1 LRTLRTLFIVALAG
15 LAACTA
21 ANITLPPVTDQPTG
35 AHIPGKVI
43 WHDLLTD
50 DVESARHFY
59 GELFGWKFESPTVG
73 QSSAYTLITLNGSRI
88 GGMIDATK
96 IRADVDLTQWVSI
109 LSVEDVDAATA
120 LFKTSGGTVFTEP
133 TDLTNRGRISVVADS
148 QGALVALLRTEG
160 GDPKDQEPQ
169 IGGFLWDELWTDD
182 PDQSIDFF
190 SELVAYDDNTV
201 AIKGEEY
208 RYLSSAGQ
216 PRVGIRKNPL
226 PGLTPTWVT
235 FIRVEDPAAIT
246 ARVEELGGKV
256 FVEAQTNPI
265 GGQVAIIAD
274 PAGAG
279 LVIQSWTPR
288 ERT

>member
-59 GELFGWKFESPTVG
+59 GELFGWKFESPTPG
-73 QSSAYTLITLNGSRI
+73 QNSAYTLITLNGSRI

-109 LSVEDVDAATA
+109 LSVDDVDAATE
-120 LFKTSGGTVFTEP
+120 LVRTSGGTVFTEP
-133 TDLTNRGRISVVADS
+133 TDLTDRGRISVVADS

-160 GDPKDQEPQ
+160 GDPTDQEPQ

-182 PDQSIDFF
+182 PNQSIEFF
-190 SELVAYDDNTV
+190 SELVDYEDNTV
-201 AIKGEEY
+201 AIEGEDY

>member
-50 DVESARHFY
+50 DVDSARHFY

-73 QSSAYTLITLNGSRI
+73 QNSAYTLITLNGSRI

-109 LSVEDVDAATA
+109 LSVENVDAATA

-133 TDLTNRGRISVVADS
+133 TDLTDRGRISVVADS

-182 PDQSIDFF
+182 PNQSIDFL
-190 SELVAYDDNTV
+190 SELVAYEGNTV
-201 AIKGEEY
+201 AIEGEDY

>member
-1 LRTLRTLFIVALAG
+1 MRTLRTLFIVALAG

-50 DVESARHFY
+50 DVDSAQHFY
-59 GELFGWKFESPTVG
+59 SELFGWKFESPAVG
-73 QSSAYTLITLNGSRI
+73 QNSAYTLITLNGSRI

-109 LSVEDVDAATA
+109 LSVDDVDAATE
-120 LFKTSGGTVFTEP
+120 LVRTSGGTVFTEP
-133 TDLTNRGRISVVADS
+133 TDLTGRGRISVVADS

-182 PDQSIDFF
+182 PNQSIDFF
-190 SELVAYDDNTV
+190 RELVAYDDNTV
-201 AIKGEEY
+201 AIEGEEY

>member
-1 LRTLRTLFIVALAG
+1 MRTLRTLFIVALAG

-50 DVESARHFY
+50 DVDSARHFY

-73 QSSAYTLITLNGSRI
+73 QNSAYTLITLNGSRI

-109 LSVEDVDAATA
+109 LSVENVDAATA

-133 TDLTNRGRISVVADS
+133 TDLTDRGRISVVADS

-182 PDQSIDFF
+182 PNQSIDFF
-190 SELVAYDDNTV
+190 RELVAYEDNTV
-201 AIKGEEY
+201 AIEGDEY
-208 RYLSSAGQ
+208 RYLSSAGE

-256 FVEAQTNPI
+256 FVQAQTNPI

>member
-1 LRTLRTLFIVALAG
+1 MRTLTTLFFVALTG

-21 ANITLPPVTDQPTG
+21 TNITLPPVTDQPTG
-35 AHIPGKVI
+35 AHIPGKVV

-50 DVESARHFY
+50 DVAATQRFY
-59 GELFGWKFESPTVG
+59 GELFGWEFESPTVG
-73 QSSAYTLITLNGSRI
+73 QNSAYTLIKLNGSRI
-88 GGMIDATK
+88 GGMIDTTK
-96 IRADVDLTQWVSI
+96 IRQDVNLTQWVSI
-109 LSVEDVDAATA
+109 LSVDDVDAATA
-120 LFKTSGGTVFTEP
+120 LVKASGGTVYTEP
-133 TDLTNRGRISVVADS
+133 TDLTDRGRISVVADA
-148 QGALVALLRTEG
+148 QGALVALLHTEG
-160 GDPKDQEPQ
+160 GDPKDQEPE

-182 PDQSIDFF
+182 PNQSIDFF
-190 SELVAYDDNTV
+190 TKLVAYEDNTV
-201 AIKGEEY
+201 AIEGEDY
-208 RYLSSAGQ
+208 RYLSSAGE

-256 FVEAQTNPI
+256 FVEAQPNPI

-279 LVIQSWTPR
+279 MVIQSWTPR

>member
-1 LRTLRTLFIVALAG
+1 MRTLRTLFIVAVAG

-50 DVESARHFY
+50 DVDSARHFY

-73 QSSAYTLITLNGSRI
+73 QNSAYTLITLNGSRI

-96 IRADVDLTQWVSI
+96 IRADVDLTQWVSV

-133 TDLTNRGRISVVADS
+133 TDLTDRGRISVVADS

-182 PDQSIDFF
+182 PNQSIDFF
-190 SELVAYDDNTV
+190 RELVAYEDNTV
-201 AIKGEEY
+201 AIEGEEY
-208 RYLSSAGQ
+208 RYLSSAGE

>member
-1 LRTLRTLFIVALAG
+1 MRTLRTLFIVALAG

-50 DVESARHFY
+50 DVDSARHFY

-73 QSSAYTLITLNGSRI
+73 QNSAYTLITLNGSRI

-133 TDLTNRGRISVVADS
+133 TDLTDRGRISVVADS
-148 QGALVALLRTEG
+148 QGALVALLRTAG
-160 GDPKDQEPQ
+160 GDPQDQEPQ
-169 IGGFLWDELWTDD
+169 IGGFLWDELWTND

-190 SELVAYDDNTV
+190 KKFIGYDEDAFSV
-201 AIKGEEY
+201 GGKDY
-208 RYLSSAGQ
+208 RYLSSDGE

-246 ARVEELGGKV
+246 ARVDELGGQV
-256 FVEAQTNPI
+256 FVESQTNAI
-265 GGQVAIIAD
+265 GGQVAVIAD
-274 PAGAG
+274 PSGAG

>member
-50 DVESARHFY
+50 DVDSARHFY

-73 QSSAYTLITLNGSRI
+73 QNSAYTLITLNGSRI

-133 TDLTNRGRISVVADS
+133 TDLTDRGRISVVADS

-182 PDQSIDFF
+182 PNQSIDFF
-190 SELVAYDDNTV
+190 RELVAYEDNTV
-201 AIKGEEY
+201 AIEGEEY
-208 RYLSSAGQ
+208 RYLSSAGE

-256 FVEAQTNPI
+256 FVQAQTNPI

>member
-1 LRTLRTLFIVALAG
+1 MRTLRTLFIVALAG

-50 DVESARHFY
+50 DVDSARHFY

-73 QSSAYTLITLNGSRI
+73 QNSAYTLITLNGSRI

-133 TDLTNRGRISVVADS
+133 TDLTDRGRISVVADS

-160 GDPKDQEPQ
+160 GDPQDQEPQ

-182 PDQSIDFF
+182 PNQSIDFF
-190 SELVAYDDNTV
+190 RELVAYEDNTV
-201 AIKGEEY
+201 AIEGEEY

-256 FVEAQTNPI
+256 FVQAQTNPI

>member
-1 LRTLRTLFIVALAG
+1 MRTLTTLCIVALAG

-21 ANITLPPVTDQPTG
+21 ANITLPPVTDQLTG

-43 WHDLLTD
+43 WLDLLTD

-59 GELFGWKFESPTVG
+59 SELFGWKFESPTVG
-73 QSSAYTLITLNGSRI
+73 QNSAYTLITLNGSRI

-109 LSVEDVDAATA
+109 LSVDDVDAAA
-120 LFKTSGGTVFTEP
+120 DLVKTSGGTVFTEP
-133 TDLTNRGRISVVADS
+133 TDLTDRGRISVVADS
-148 QGALVALLRTEG
+148 QGALVALLHTEG
-160 GDPKDQEPQ
+160 GDPEDQEPQ

-182 PDQSIDFF
+182 PDQSTDFF
-190 SELVAYDDNTV
+190 TELLAYEDNTV
-201 AIKGEEY
+201 AIKGENY
-208 RYLSSAGQ
+208 RYLSSGGE
-216 PRVGIRKNPL
+216 PRAGIRKNPL

-246 ARVEELGGKV
+246 ARVEELGGQIY
-256 FVEAQTNPI
+256 VEAQTNPI

>member
-50 DVESARHFY
+50 DVDSARHFY

-73 QSSAYTLITLNGSRI
+73 QNSAYTLITLNGSRI

-109 LSVEDVDAATA
+109 LSVENVDAATA

-133 TDLTNRGRISVVADS
+133 TDLTDRGRISVVADS

-160 GDPKDQEPQ
+160 GDPQDQEPE

-182 PDQSIDFF
+182 PNQSIDFL
-190 SELVAYDDNTV
+190 SELVAYEGNTV
-201 AIKGEEY
+201 AIEGEDY

>member
-1 LRTLRTLFIVALAG
+1 MRTLRTLFIVALAG

-50 DVESARHFY
+50 DVDSARHFY

-73 QSSAYTLITLNGSRI
+73 QNSAYTLITLNGSRI

-96 IRADVDLTQWVSI
+96 IRADVDLTQWVSV

-133 TDLTNRGRISVVADS
+133 TDLTDRGRISVVADS
-148 QGALVALLRTEG
+148 QGALVALLHTEG

-182 PDQSIDFF
+182 PNQSIDFF
-190 SELVAYDDNTV
+190 RELVAYEDNTV
-201 AIKGEEY
+201 AIEGEEY
-208 RYLSSAGQ
+208 RYLSSAGE

-256 FVEAQTNPI
+256 FVQAQTNPI

>member
-1 LRTLRTLFIVALAG
+1 MRTLRTLFIVALAG

-50 DVESARHFY
+50 DVDSARHFY

-73 QSSAYTLITLNGSRI
+73 QNSAYTLITLNGSRI

-133 TDLTNRGRISVVADS
+133 TDLTDRGRISVVADS

-182 PDQSIDFF
+182 PNQSIDFF
-190 SELVAYDDNTV
+190 RELVAYEDNTV
-201 AIKGEEY
+201 AIEGEEY

-256 FVEAQTNPI
+256 FVQAQTNPI

>member
-35 AHIPGKVI
+35 EHIPGKVV

-59 GELFGWKFESPTVG
+59 GELFGWKFESPTLG
-73 QSSAYTLITLNGSRI
+73 QNSAYTLITLNGSRI

-109 LSVEDVDAATA
+109 LSVDDVDAATE
-120 LFKTSGGTVFTEP
+120 FVRTSGGTVFTEP
-133 TDLTNRGRISVVADS
+133 TDLTDRGRISVVADS

-160 GDPKDQEPQ
+160 GDPTDQEPQ

-182 PDQSIDFF
+182 PNQSIEFF
-190 SELVAYDDNTV
+190 SELVDYEDNTV
-201 AIKGEEY
+201 AIEGEDY

>member
-50 DVESARHFY
+50 DVDSARHFY

-73 QSSAYTLITLNGSRI
+73 QNSAYTLITLNGSRI

-133 TDLTNRGRISVVADS
+133 TDLTDRGRISVVADS

-182 PDQSIDFF
+182 PNQSIDFF
-190 SELVAYDDNTV
+190 RELVAYEDNTV
-201 AIKGEEY
+201 AIEGEEY

-235 FIRVEDPAAIT
+235 FIEFANNAWPNIRAP
-246 ARVEELGGKV
+246 
-256 FVEAQTNPI
+256 
-265 GGQVAIIAD
+265 
-274 PAGAG
+274 
-279 LVIQSWTPR
+279 VI
-288 ERT
+288 

>member
-1 LRTLRTLFIVALAG
+1 MRTLRTLFIVALAG

-50 DVESARHFY
+50 DVDSARHFY

-73 QSSAYTLITLNGSRI
+73 QNSAYTLITLNGSRI

-133 TDLTNRGRISVVADS
+133 TDLTDRGRISVVADS

-182 PDQSIDFF
+182 PNQSIDFF
-190 SELVAYDDNTV
+190 RELVAYEDNTV
-201 AIKGEEY
+201 AIEGDEY

-256 FVEAQTNPI
+256 FVQAQTNPI